1 MSFQEAWYKAPAFLR
16 LRQARDPPRLR
27 IRHRLARRDAALDS
41 GKPKAQAALKLF
53 QRRLASRH

>member
-16 LRQARDPPRLR
+16 LRQARENPPRLR

-53 QRRLASRH
+53 QRRLARH